1 VLSLLHQSYHI
12 GSGLKAPQA
21 TLFASLAGG
30 LFGKGSIPVGMIGLG
45 IGIGMAL
52 IAADAWLKARGARFR
67 LHPMPV
73 AVGMYLPFTLSVPIL
88 LGGLI
93 RSAGQRALARKA
105 GARGAP
111 GASESGG
118 RGDGRPSAAEDGAQ
132 GGAEGKAETAAQGDD
147 AAAGKAEAAAEDELA
162 NAGVLLSS
170 GLIAGESILG
180 VALAACVYFKVPLAV
195 AWHPAWLA
203 WASLALFLAL
213 AGYLA
218 KAART
223 TLR

>member
-1 VLSLLHQSYHI
+1 VLSLLHHSYHI

-30 LFGKGSIPVGMIGLG
+30 LFGKGSIPLGMIGLG
-45 IGIGMAL
+45 MGIGMTL

-73 AVGMYLPFTLSVPIL
+73 AVGMYLPFTLSAPIL

-93 RSAGQRALARKA
+93 RSAGQRALARKGGVGAADEA
-105 GARGAP
+105 GQA
-111 GASESGG
+111 ESAGQTG
-118 RGDGRPSAAEDGAQ
+118 
-132 GGAEGKAETAAQGDD
+132 
-147 AAAGKAEAAAEDELA
+147 AAADDELA

-180 VALAACVYFKVPLAV
+180 VGLAACVYFKVPLAV
-195 AWHPAWLA
+195 AWHPGWLA

-223 TLR
+223 MLG